1 MKPRREIAARRPCT
15 KCRENQP
22 LAPLNTRDPK
32 AASSRRLK
40 PAASSRCHS
49 YHNQIVKDQ
58 TNRRAMQAPNCSL
71 PDGQRSNSIPR
82 WTSGRLY
89 RSPPPTECVLDSPE
103 CPSPLP
109 SAGRGSRS
117 SPFTRVGPSPVGK
130 SNYIEACQTGKGG
143 SLKSY

>member
-58 TNRRAMQAPNCSL
+58 TNRRAMQASDCSL

-89 RSPPPTECVLDSPE
+89 RSPSPTECVLDSPE
-103 CPSPLP
+103 RPCPLP
-109 SAGRGSRS
+109 SAGRGSRCS
-117 SPFTRVGPSPVGK
+117 LLNSARAVPSGK
-130 SNYIEACQTGKGG
+130 EQLYR
-143 SLKSY
+143 SLPGW